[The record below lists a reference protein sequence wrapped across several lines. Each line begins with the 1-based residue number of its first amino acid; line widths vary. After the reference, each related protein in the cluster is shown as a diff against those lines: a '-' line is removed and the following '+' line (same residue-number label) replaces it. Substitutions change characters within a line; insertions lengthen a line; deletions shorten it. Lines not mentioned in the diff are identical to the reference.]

1 MCIGLEKF
9 SVEKHAEGGIS
20 MLEFLGRIFGG
31 SEGSKNKAKERL
43 RLVLVH
49 DRASLSPGL
58 VAALKEDL
66 IEVISKYMVIEEEG
80 LEVSFDEGEDSA
92 ALIAN
97 IPIKSVKRK
106 AT

>member
-1 MCIGLEKF
+1 
-9 SVEKHAEGGIS
+9 
-20 MLEFLGRIFGG
+20 MLEFLGRLFGG
-31 SEGSKNKAKERL
+31 SAGGTEGSKNKAKERL

-66 IEVISKYMVIEEEG
+66 IEVISKYMEIEEEG
-80 LEVSFDEGEDSA
+80 LEVNFDEGDDSV

-97 IPIKSVKRK
+97 IPIKSVKRRV
-106 AT
+106 T